1 MKKAI
6 VTVVGNDTVVIIYSV
21 KGVLSKNNVNILD
34 ISQTILHGRFT
45 MMMIVDVSG
54 SSVGFDVLADLL
66 NEEGKKLGVEIRI
79 QLEDIFEAM
88 HRI

>member
-6 VTVVGNDTVVIIYSV
+6 VTVLGKDKVGIICGVSTVL
-21 KGVLSKNNVNILD
+21 KDLNVNILD
-34 ISQTILHGRFT
+34 ISQTILDGMFT
-45 MMMIVDVSG
+45 MMMIADVS
-54 SSVGFDVLADLL
+54 SANVPFDKLSELL
-66 NEEGKKLGVEIRI
+66 SEEGKKLGVEVRI

>member
-6 VTVVGNDTVVIIYSV
+6 VTVVGKDTVGIIYSV
-21 KGVLSKNNVNILD
+21 TGVLSKNNVNILD
-34 ISQTILHGRFT
+34 ISQTILQGMFT